1 MHRTLADV
9 TPDPTR
15 TTSSAAL
22 VGPPDPLA
30 SSDADTLASGPP
42 VSPVSPAPAPAGT
55 TDPAAASDPL
65 GWLDEAARLRAAAGL
80 HRVLRPRAPRA
91 AATAG
96 TPTTPGVAGGP
107 VELPVQGSLQPWTNG
122 DLLLDLAGNDY
133 LGLARHPEVV
143 EGGIAALRAFG
154 AGSTGSRLVSGTTT
168 LHGELEEALA
178 AHLGFS
184 VALVFSS
191 GYAANLAMLTVLT
204 GPGDL
209 VVSDERN
216 HASLVDA
223 CRLSR
228 AEVLVTPHADVA
240 AVDEALA
247 TRAWRRA
254 FVLTDS
260 VFSAD
265 GDLAPLPALHAVARR
280 HGAVL
285 LVDEAH
291 GLGVVGP
298 GGRGALAAAG
308 LAGEPDVVATVTLS
322 KSLGSQ
328 GGAVLGPAAL
338 RDHLID
344 TARTFI
350 FDTGLAPACA
360 GSALA
365 ALRLLTARPE
375 LPDQVRH
382 RARQIAEATGAPEP
396 AGAVVSVVL
405 GDPERAVAVAAACRE
420 DGVAVGC
427 FRPPTVP
434 PGTSRLRVAARAD
447 LTDGDIE
454 RAVGVITSAI
464 ARIPAP

>member
-1 MHRTLADV
+1 MRRTLADV
-9 TPDPTR
+9 TPDSTITTPSPT
-15 TTSSAAL
+15 SADATDG
-22 VGPPDPLA
+22 VPA
-30 SSDADTLASGPP
+30 S
-42 VSPVSPAPAPAGT
+42 PAGT
-55 TDPAAASDPL
+55 LPGPADSPADPL
-65 GWLDEAARLRAAAGL
+65 GWLGEAARLRAEAGL

-91 AATAG
+91 ERGPAGAPALPAAH
-96 TPTTPGVAGGP
+96 
-107 VELPVQGSLQPWTNG
+107 GSLQPWTDG

-143 EGGIAALRAFG
+143 EGGVAALRAFG

-168 LHGELEEALA
+168 LHGELETVLA
-178 AHLGFS
+178 EHLGFGC
-184 VALVFSS
+184 ALVFSS

-209 VVSDERN
+209 ILSDERN

-228 AEVLVTPHADVA
+228 ADVLVTPHADVD

-247 TRAWRRA
+247 TRTWRRA

-260 VFSAD
+260 IFSAD
-265 GDLAPLPALHAVARR
+265 GDLAPLAALHAVARR

-308 LAGEPDVVATVTLS
+308 LAGEPDVIATVTLS

-365 ALRLLTARPE
+365 ALRLLTRHPDLPE
-375 LPDQVRH
+375 RVQR
-382 RARQIAEATGAPEP
+382 RAREIATATGAPEP

-405 GDPERAVAVAAACRE
+405 GDPERAVAVAAACR
-420 DGVAVGC
+420 DAGVAVGC

-434 PGTSRLRVAARAD
+434 AGTSRLRVAARAD
-447 LTDGDIE
+447 LTEADVS
-454 RAVGVITSAI
+454 RAVGVITGAI
-464 ARIPAP
+464 DRFPAP

>member
-1 MHRTLADV
+1 MRRTLADV
-9 TPDPTR
+9 TPDSTRVTSPT
-15 TTSSAAL
+15 TL
-22 VGPPDPLA
+22 VGGSA
-30 SSDADTLASGPP
+30 DA
-42 VSPVSPAPAPAGT
+42 
-55 TDPAAASDPL
+55 DPL
-65 GWLDEAARLRAAAGL
+65 GWLREAARLRAQAGL
-80 HRVLRPRAPRA
+80 RRELRPRAARA
-91 AATAG
+91 AHLPAPAAG
-96 TPTTPGVAGGP
+96 AAA
-107 VELPVQGSLQPWTNG
+107 LPVQGSLQPWTDG

-143 EGGIAALRAFG
+143 EGGIAALRSFG

-168 LHGELEEALA
+168 LHGDLENALA
-178 AHLGFS
+178 EHLGFAS
-184 VALVFSS
+184 ALVFSS

-204 GPGDL
+204 GPGDI
-209 VVSDERN
+209 VISDENN

-228 AEVLVTPHADVA
+228 AKVVVTPHADVA
-240 AVDEALA
+240 AVDRVLA

-265 GDLAPLPALHAVARR
+265 GDLAPLPELHAVVRR

-291 GLGVVGP
+291 GLGVVGA
-298 GGRGALAAAG
+298 GGRGAAASAG
-308 LAGEPDVVATVTLS
+308 LAGQPDVIATVTLS

-328 GGAVLGPAAL
+328 GGAVLGPAML

-365 ALRLLTARPE
+365 ALRLLTEQPD
-375 LPDQVRH
+375 LPAKVRE
-382 RARQIAEATGAPEP
+382 RAREIAAATAAPEP

-405 GDPERAVAVAAACRE
+405 GDPQRAVAVAAACRE
-420 DGVAVGC
+420 AGVAVGC

-434 PGTSRLRVAARAD
+434 AGTSRLRVAARAD
-447 LTDGDIE
+447 LSDSDVR
-454 RAVGVITSAI
+454 RAVTVITDAI
-464 ARIPAP
+464 ARFPAP

>member
-1 MHRTLADV
+1 MRRTLADV
-9 TPDPTR
+9 TPDSTI
-15 TTSSAAL
+15 TTPSATSA
-22 VGPPDPLA
+22 DA
-30 SSDADTLASGPP
+30 SDGVPAS
-42 VSPVSPAPAPAGT
+42 PAGT
-55 TDPAAASDPL
+55 VPGPAGGATSHANSPAASPAPL
-65 GWLDEAARLRAAAGL
+65 GWLGEAARLRAEAGL

-91 AATAG
+91 ERG
-96 TPTTPGVAGGP
+96 PTGAPA
-107 VELPVQGSLQPWTNG
+107 LPAHGSLQPWTDG

-168 LHGELEEALA
+168 LHGELESALA
-178 AHLGFS
+178 EHLGFGS
-184 VALVFSS
+184 ALVFSS

-209 VVSDERN
+209 VLSDERN

-228 AEVLVTPHADVA
+228 ADVLVTPHSDVD

-247 TRAWRRA
+247 TRSWRRA

-260 VFSAD
+260 IFSAD
-265 GDLAPLPALHAVARR
+265 GDLAPLAALHAVARR

-308 LAGEPDVVATVTLS
+308 LAGEPDVIATVTLS

-365 ALRLLTARPE
+365 ALRLLTRHPDLPE
-375 LPDQVRH
+375 RVQR
-382 RARQIAEATGAPEP
+382 RAREIAAATGAPEP

-405 GDPERAVAVAAACRE
+405 GDPERAVAVAAACR
-420 DGVAVGC
+420 DAGVAVGC

-434 PGTSRLRVAARAD
+434 AGTSRLRVAARAD
-447 LTDGDIE
+447 LTEADVS
-454 RAVGVITSAI
+454 RAVGVITDAI
-464 ARIPAP
+464 GRFPAP